1 MISTAINTARSDTLP
16 LFPPLAVT
24 PADSIPT
31 AITPTASTPTTSTP
45 TTSTPTTSTLTTS
58 TLTTSTPEGP
68 QGSPARR
75 WRRGELCGRLTE
87 LSAWG
92 PSASLTL
99 AIDLV
104 LEAQQQGEPVA
115 WISTR
120 ESTFFPP
127 DAAANGVDLGALP
140 VVHANSGRTAGRA
153 ADRLLRSGAFALII
167 IDLGRAERGR
177 AAGVG
182 ADLPLPLQSRLLQL
196 ALKHDAAVLFLTEK
210 PSTAPSLGSLVSLRA
225 QARRRKTG
233 PGRYTCELLVLKD
246 KRHGPGWQHDTF
258 RNGPP
263 GLR

>member
-1 MISTAINTARSDTLP
+1 MISTAINTARSGTLP

-24 PADSIPT
+24 PADSTPA
-31 AITPTASTPTTSTP
+31 AITP
-45 TTSTPTTSTLTTS
+45 
-58 TLTTSTPEGP
+58 TTSTPEGP

-120 ESTFFPP
+120 ESSFFPP

-167 IDLGRAERGR
+167 IDLGRTERGR
-177 AAGVG
+177 AERDRGAGAG
-182 ADLPLPLQSRLLQL
+182 LPLPLQSRLLQL

>member
-1 MISTAINTARSDTLP
+1 MISAAINTARSDTLP
-16 LFPPLAVT
+16 LFPLRA
-24 PADSIPT
+24 A
-31 AITPTASTPTTSTP
+31 TPTDSTPTDSTP
-45 TTSTPTTSTLTTS
+45 A
-58 TLTTSTPEGP
+58 TSTPEGP

-120 ESTFFPP
+120 ESSFFPP

-167 IDLGRAERGR
+167 IDLGRTEKGRTERGRTERGR
-177 AAGVG
+177 AVG
-182 ADLPLPLQSRLLQL
+182 AGAGLPLPLQSRLLQL

-233 PGRYTCELLVLKD
+233 PGHYTCELLVLKD

>member
-1 MISTAINTARSDTLP
+1 MISTAINTARSGTLP

-24 PADSIPT
+24 PADSTPA
-31 AITPTASTPTTSTP
+31 AITPTTSTP
-45 TTSTPTTSTLTTS
+45 TTTTPTTSTP
-58 TLTTSTPEGP
+58 TTSTPEGP

-120 ESTFFPP
+120 ESSFFPP

-167 IDLGRAERGR
+167 IDLGRTERGR
-177 AAGVG
+177 TERDRGAGAG
-182 ADLPLPLQSRLLQL
+182 LPLPLQSRLLQL

>member
-1 MISTAINTARSDTLP
+1 
-16 LFPPLAVT
+16 
-24 PADSIPT
+24 
-31 AITPTASTPTTSTP
+31 
-45 TTSTPTTSTLTTS
+45 
-58 TLTTSTPEGP
+58 
-68 QGSPARR
+68 
-75 WRRGELCGRLTE
+75 

-120 ESTFFPP
+120 ESSFFPP

-167 IDLGRAERGR
+167 IDLGRTERGR
-177 AAGVG
+177 TERDRGAGAG
-182 ADLPLPLQSRLLQL
+182 LPLPLQSRLLQL

>member
-1 MISTAINTARSDTLP
+1 MISTAINTARSGTLP

-24 PADSIPT
+24 PADSTPT
-31 AITPTASTPTTSTP
+31 AITP
-45 TTSTPTTSTLTTS
+45 
-58 TLTTSTPEGP
+58 TTSTPEGP

-120 ESTFFPP
+120 ESSFFPP

-167 IDLGRAERGR
+167 IDLGRTERGR
-177 AAGVG
+177 GAGAG
-182 ADLPLPLQSRLLQL
+182 LPLPLQSRLLQL

>member
-1 MISTAINTARSDTLP
+1 MISPAINTAQSDTLP
-16 LFPPLAVT
+16 LFPPLAVA

-31 AITPTASTPTTSTP
+31 DITP
-45 TTSTPTTSTLTTS
+45 
-58 TLTTSTPEGP
+58 TTSTPEGP

-120 ESTFFPP
+120 ESSFFPP
-127 DAAANGVDLGALP
+127 DAAANGVDLSALP

-167 IDLGRAERGR
+167 MDLGRTESGRAERGSGTG
-177 AAGVG
+177 AG
-182 ADLPLPLQSRLLQL
+182 LPLPLQSRLLQL

>member
-1 MISTAINTARSDTLP
+1 MISTAINTARSGTLP

-24 PADSIPT
+24 PADSTPT
-31 AITPTASTPTTSTP
+31 AITP
-45 TTSTPTTSTLTTS
+45 
-58 TLTTSTPEGP
+58 TTSTPEGP

-120 ESTFFPP
+120 KSSFFPP

-167 IDLGRAERGR
+167 IDLGRTERDRG
-177 AAGVG
+177 AGAG
-182 ADLPLPLQSRLLQL
+182 LPLPLQSRLLQL

>member
-1 MISTAINTARSDTLP
+1 MISAAINTARSETLP
-16 LFPPLAVT
+16 LFPLRA
-24 PADSIPT
+24 A
-31 AITPTASTPTTSTP
+31 TPTDSTPTDSTP
-45 TTSTPTTSTLTTS
+45 A
-58 TLTTSTPEGP
+58 TSTPEGP

-120 ESTFFPP
+120 ESSFFPP

-167 IDLGRAERGR
+167 IDLGRTEKGRTERGRTERGR
-177 AAGVG
+177 AVG
-182 ADLPLPLQSRLLQL
+182 AGAGLPLPLQSRLLQL

-233 PGRYTCELLVLKD
+233 PGHYTCELLVLKD

>member
-1 MISTAINTARSDTLP
+1 
-16 LFPPLAVT
+16 
-24 PADSIPT
+24 
-31 AITPTASTPTTSTP
+31 
-45 TTSTPTTSTLTTS
+45 
-58 TLTTSTPEGP
+58 
-68 QGSPARR
+68 
-75 WRRGELCGRLTE
+75 

-120 ESTFFPP
+120 ESSFFPP

-167 IDLGRAERGR
+167 IDLGRTERGRTERGRTERGR
-177 AAGVG
+177 AVG
-182 ADLPLPLQSRLLQL
+182 AGAGLPLPLQSRLLQL